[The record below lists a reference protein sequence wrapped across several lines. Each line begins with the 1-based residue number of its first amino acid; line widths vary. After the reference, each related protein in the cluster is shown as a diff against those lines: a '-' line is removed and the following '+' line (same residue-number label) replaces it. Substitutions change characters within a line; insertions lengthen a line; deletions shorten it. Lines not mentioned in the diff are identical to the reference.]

1 MFTRRRPLWRFPRNI
16 DAGLCTLLE
25 HCPDHQT
32 TVARKG
38 HLDLSI
44 FFSNQDIAVDFIWV
58 SVTRDLD

>member
-1 MFTRRRPLWRFPRNI
+1 MFTKRRPLRRFPRNI

-44 FFSNQDIAVDFIWV
+44 FFSNQILLSISFG
-58 SVTRDLD
+58 SQ